1 MRSFARRRVFGSRR
15 APTNDSL
22 WRPRWSSPRFSQL
35 SAPGVRL
42 RKQLERKNVGRSH
55 DGEVPAVQGGDLARA
70 QALGDGYH
78 CGVDGSESEIGVGLY
93 ELSGAFEVDVAN
105 MFDGELSRDEAS
117 QELGF
122 HARPGSCREQVGH
135 LRDHKVRND
144 ERLADRFE
152 PGDALAMVWIIAKRS
167 RYQRSSVDEDD
178 RAETNPS
185 ASSLSSACL
194 AENPCLA

>member
-1 MRSFARRRVFGSRR
+1 MS
-15 APTNDSL
+15 
-22 WRPRWSSPRFSQL
+22 
-35 SAPGVRL
+35 
-42 RKQLERKNVGRSH
+42 RSH
-55 DGEVPAVQGGDLARA
+55 DGEVPAVQGGDLARV

-78 CGVDGSESEIGVGLY
+78 CGVYGPESEIGVGLD
-93 ELSGAFEVDVAN
+93 ELGGALEVGAAN
-105 MFDGELSRDEAS
+105 MFDCELSRDEAS

-167 RYQRSSVDEDD
+167 RHQRSSVDDDD
-178 RAETNPS
+178 RIQTNPL

-194 AENPCLA
+194 AENPGLA